1 MLRDIK
7 VQITTESSPLKLQ
20 IYFPAFMEATQ
31 AFPITMDGSPE
42 IQINIVITGLRRL
55 TSTTAIVPMVS
66 QEDRRLVVSLIC
78 RR

>member
-7 VQITTESSPLKLQ
+7 VQITTEFSPLKLR
-20 IYFPAFMEATQ
+20 IYFPVFMEATP

-42 IQINIVITGLRRL
+42 IQINIVIIGLRRL